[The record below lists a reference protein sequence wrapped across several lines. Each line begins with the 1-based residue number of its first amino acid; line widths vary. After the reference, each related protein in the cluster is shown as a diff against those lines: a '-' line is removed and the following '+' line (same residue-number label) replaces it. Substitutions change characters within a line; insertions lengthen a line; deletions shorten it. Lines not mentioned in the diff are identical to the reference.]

1 MKKTVV
7 LITLFV
13 FALCQMQAQTTE
25 CVRTFTPAC
34 GQAGNVSFTFGQPFY
49 QQTAG
54 ASGLEVAEGVQ
65 QAQIL
70 YKHYDLASCQND
82 EAVSP
87 ETLVRDYNF
96 FRGYNGTIAFDG
108 RDLHILPAGHYDS
121 TDIDSRH
128 YSWDGPFNYDS
139 VTTMILDVWPI
150 YEVYDTLRLDINNM
164 GEYAEGDIDKWR
176 KTHDHDC
183 DSLVHYYVL
192 TCGEE
197 IADADGNVYNTLF
210 VGPYCW
216 TQQNLQP
223 THYMNL
229 DSTLGSPIPN
239 AMIYYSVEHS
249 DEQANLARYG
259 RLYSWYSAVNVPDG
273 SSENPPLVAGEFVQ
287 GICPVGWHIPS
298 ERNMES
304 LAEFGAP
311 ALKSTILW
319 LQPGNNSTDF
329 TAYPAGFYN
338 PNTGR
343 FENMLGETRYWT
355 TQSIGTASAW
365 NGVLSNNCDELLM
378 DAKTKNY
385 GYSVRC
391 VKDQLKN
398 L

>member
-1 MKKTVV
+1 MKKTLV

-49 QQTAG
+49 QQISS

-70 YKHYDLASCQND
+70 YKHYELASCQND

-96 FRGYNGTIAFDG
+96 FHGYNGIIAFNG
-108 RDLHILPAGHYDS
+108 EDLHILPAGHYDS
-121 TDIDSRH
+121 TDVDSRH

-197 IADADGNVYNTLF
+197 IEDADGNVYNTLF

-216 TQQNLQP
+216 TKQNLQP
-223 THYMNL
+223 THYTNG
-229 DSTLGSPIPN
+229 DSIPN
-239 AMIYYSVEHS
+239 AMIYYSVEHP
-249 DEQANLARYG
+249 DEEANLARYG
-259 RLYSWYSAVNVPDG
+259 RLYTWYSAVNVPEG
-273 SSENPPLVAGEFVQ
+273 SAGSPTLVDDVFVQ

-298 ERNMES
+298 ERNMVS

-311 ALKSTILW
+311 ALKNTILW
-319 LQPGNNSTDF
+319 LRPGNNTTHF
-329 TAYPAGFYN
+329 TANPAGFYN
-338 PNTGR
+338 PNTDR

-355 TQSIGTASAW
+355 TQSIGSASAW
-365 NGVLSNNCDELLM
+365 NGVLTYSCDELLM
-378 DAKTKNY
+378 DANTKNY